1 MKYTDDQIKR
11 ELREFALVTGQPELR
26 HVISYALGYYGYITN
41 QIWRQI
47 QELEK
52 EGVIK

>member
-1 MKYTDDQIKR
+1 MKFTDAEIKR

-26 HVISYALGYYGYITN
+26 YVISYALGYYGYITN